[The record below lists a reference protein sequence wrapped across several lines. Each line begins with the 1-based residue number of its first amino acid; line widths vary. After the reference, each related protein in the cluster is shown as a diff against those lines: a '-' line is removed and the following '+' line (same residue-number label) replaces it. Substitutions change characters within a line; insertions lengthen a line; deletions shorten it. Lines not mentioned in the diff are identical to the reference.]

1 MSDARRD
8 PPWLFRT
15 YAGHSTAATSNALFR
30 RNLAK
35 GQTGLSMA
43 VLDAVK
49 SSGETAPEPFGQ
61 AAEGLDNIPVI
72 VGGKIP
78 DADAATLKGLGVAAV

>member
-1 MSDARRD
+1 
-8 PPWLFRT
+8 
-15 YAGHSTAATSNALFR
+15 
-30 RNLAK
+30 
-35 GQTGLSMA
+35 MA